1 MRKAV
6 LLLICLMTILLSG
19 CTTVNFSDAYY
30 GMLNLSDESFD
41 DSTLY
46 KMRGEWK
53 IVWNEYIDP
62 TSTFD
67 KKADYID
74 LINVPQTWTNK
85 SIGQSEV
92 GSQGYGTLILDILT
106 PDNVTNLAIE
116 STYVTSAFEMYADGK
131 LIASNGQIGKSKSTT
146 TAQWKPVV
154 GHFKSKENK
163 TRVVIHFSN
172 FHHRRFVIKDLYIG
186 TDEAVNKHVTNRVAY
201 DLLTAGGIFIMALYH
216 FMIYYLHKRD
226 TAAMYFSLLC
236 LSFSLR
242 SLMVGNR
249 YIYDLIPNLDWEIF
263 MKMAYIAFYLVGLF
277 AVLFV
282 SHTFRKYHRS
292 YIDKIM
298 FIGTCLAVL
307 MTILFP
313 AHIFDRLLIPYEV
326 LLLMGIAYVTYI
338 IYNALK
344 FRESGAVVMML
355 GIVILTFC
363 GFNDMLYEAGIIGT
377 TSMTPYGLLALVVCQ
392 SSSLAQRYTFAY
404 NTAESLLEENA
415 VINGKLSEHND
426 LLEDLISQ
434 RTHELH
440 DVNEELQTSNEE
452 LVELVEAI
460 NRSEAHFR
468 SLFENIPIGVFRYG
482 NKSGFK
488 MVNPKMAEVLGF
500 ESAHTL
506 SKALKTHNYKMISN
520 PTAWAEFKAK
530 LTASDSTQILREVE
544 MVRKDGKHIIT
555 ELTFGVVEKIGDET
569 FAEGT
574 LTDISKRIELKNKLE
589 ILATTDSLTGLWNRR
604 AFTEKMANLR
614 ESVWLSLVDID
625 DFKTINDTYG
635 HDTGDHVLQKTAEIL
650 KSVCS
655 KDNFIARVGGEEFAI
670 LFTNSDHNQV
680 IRCLEKLRVEVE
692 HAELDYMSNKVNF
705 TISIGLSSYDDI
717 DLFRQADKML
727 YRAKYK
733 GKNRIQTFIEES
745 S

>member
-1 MRKAV
+1 
-6 LLLICLMTILLSG
+6 
-19 CTTVNFSDAYY
+19 
-30 GMLNLSDESFD
+30 
-41 DSTLY
+41 
-46 KMRGEWK
+46 
-53 IVWNEYIDP
+53 
-62 TSTFD
+62 
-67 KKADYID
+67 
-74 LINVPQTWTNK
+74 
-85 SIGQSEV
+85 
-92 GSQGYGTLILDILT
+92 
-106 PDNVTNLAIE
+106 
-116 STYVTSAFEMYADGK
+116 
-131 LIASNGQIGKSKSTT
+131 
-146 TAQWKPVV
+146 
-154 GHFKSKENK
+154 
-163 TRVVIHFSN
+163 
-172 FHHRRFVIKDLYIG
+172 
-186 TDEAVNKHVTNRVAY
+186 
-201 DLLTAGGIFIMALYH
+201 
-216 FMIYYLHKRD
+216 
-226 TAAMYFSLLC
+226 
-236 LSFSLR
+236 
-242 SLMVGNR
+242 
-249 YIYDLIPNLDWEIF
+249 
-263 MKMAYIAFYLVGLF
+263 
-277 AVLFV
+277 
-282 SHTFRKYHRS
+282 
-292 YIDKIM
+292 
-298 FIGTCLAVL
+298 

-468 SLFENIPIGVFRYG
+468 SLFENIPIGGVFRYG

-555 ELTFGVVEKIGDET
+555 ELTFGVVEKNW
-569 FAEGT
+569 
-574 LTDISKRIELKNKLE
+574 R
-589 ILATTDSLTGLWNRR
+589 
-604 AFTEKMANLR
+604 
-614 ESVWLSLVDID
+614 
-625 DFKTINDTYG
+625 
-635 HDTGDHVLQKTAEIL
+635 
-650 KSVCS
+650 
-655 KDNFIARVGGEEFAI
+655 
-670 LFTNSDHNQV
+670 
-680 IRCLEKLRVEVE
+680 
-692 HAELDYMSNKVNF
+692 
-705 TISIGLSSYDDI
+705 
-717 DLFRQADKML
+717 
-727 YRAKYK
+727 
-733 GKNRIQTFIEES
+733 
-745 S
+745 